1 MNRLSPNSGAR
12 RLLRDAAL
20 LLAMSAL
27 GIVFVAPLL
36 FMVISSL
43 KSDAAIFAN
52 LNSWSAYLPSS
63 DWSLRNYSAVFEKS
77 ELPAF
82 LLNSS
87 LIAAPI
93 VVGGVLVN
101 SMLAFSIARM
111 RWRGRQP
118 VLALVVA
125 MVIVPFEVIAIP
137 LLSLVARLPW
147 PGIEHGQLVMHTGWF
162 NSLHVQVIPFL
173 ANAFCVFLFYQF
185 FRDIPPELDEAAKMD
200 GAGPWTIYARII
212 MPNSGPVIATA
223 AIVLFISAW
232 NQYLWPIMV
241 IQGQAFRPVQ
251 PGIQQFFGRTNS
263 WGQIMAYASVIT
275 LPVLAVFLLFQRQF
289 VASVAGSGV
298 KG

>member
-1 MNRLSPNSGAR
+1 MTSIWRR
-12 RLLRDAAL
+12 RLRDTAL
-20 LLAMSAL
+20 FVAMSAL
-27 GIVFVAPLL
+27 GVVFVVPLL
-36 FMVISSL
+36 FMVVSSF
-43 KSDAAIFAN
+43 KDDAAIFAN
-52 LNSWSAYLPSS
+52 LDSWSAYLPSAG
-63 DWSLRNYSAVFEKS
+63 WSMRNYAAVFDKS
-77 ELPAF
+77 DLPSF
-82 LLNSS
+82 LLNST
-87 LIAAPI
+87 LIAAL
-93 VVGGVLVN
+93 VVCGGVLVN
-101 SMLAFSIARM
+101 SMLAFTIARM
-111 RWRGRQP
+111 RWRGRSL

-137 LLSLVARLPW
+137 LLSLVAQLPW
-147 PGIEHGQLVMHTGWF
+147 PSFEHGRLVLHTGWF

-241 IQGQAFRPVQ
+241 IQGEAFRPVQ

-263 WGQIMAYASVIT
+263 WGQIMAYATVIT
-275 LPVLAVFLLFQRQF
+275 LPVLAVFLAFQRQF
-289 VASVAGSGV
+289 VASVAGTGV

>member
-1 MNRLSPNSGAR
+1 MNLTMRKA
-12 RLLRDAAL
+12 LRGSAL
-20 LLAMSAL
+20 LLVMSAI
-27 GIVFVAPLL
+27 GVVFIAPLL
-36 FMVISSL
+36 FMFISSF

-52 LNSWSAYLPSS
+52 LDSWSAYLPSA
-63 DWSLRNYSAVFEKS
+63 DWSMRNYTAVFEKS
-77 ELPAF
+77 DLPSF
-82 LLNSS
+82 LLNST
-87 LIAAPI
+87 LIAALV
-93 VVGGVLVN
+93 VVGGVIIN
-101 SMLAFSIARM
+101 SMLAYSIARM
-111 RWRGRQP
+111 RWRGRQV

-137 LLSLVARLPW
+137 LLSLVAQLPW
-147 PGIEHGQLVMHTGWF
+147 PAMEHGRLVLHTGWF

-185 FRDIPPELDEAAKMD
+185 FRDIPAELDEAAKMD

-241 IQGQAFRPVQ
+241 IQGEAFRPVQ

-275 LPVLAVFLLFQRQF
+275 LPVLVVFLAFQRQF
-289 VASVAGSGV
+289 VASVAGSGI

>member
-1 MNRLSPNSGAR
+1 MTSTWHR
-12 RLLRDAAL
+12 RLRDAGL
-20 LLAMSAL
+20 FIAMSAL
-27 GIVFVAPLL
+27 GIVFVVPLL
-36 FMVISSL
+36 FMFVSSF
-43 KSDAAIFAN
+43 KDDAAIFAN
-52 LNSWSAYLPSS
+52 LDSWSAYLPSAS
-63 DWSLRNYSAVFEKS
+63 WSMRNYTAVFEKS
-77 ELPAF
+77 DLPSF
-82 LLNSS
+82 LLNSA
-87 LIAAPI
+87 LIAAL
-93 VVGGVLVN
+93 VVCGGVLVN

-111 RWRGRQP
+111 RWRGRHL
-118 VLALVVA
+118 VLALVIA

-137 LLSLVARLPW
+137 LLSLVAQLPW
-147 PGIEHGQLVMHTGWF
+147 PAFEHGRLVLHTGWF

-200 GAGPWTIYARII
+200 GAGPWTISARII
-212 MPNSGPVIATA
+212 MPTSGPVIATA

-241 IQGQAFRPVQ
+241 IQGEAFRPVQ

-263 WGQIMAYASVIT
+263 WGQIMAYATVIT
-275 LPVLAVFLLFQRQF
+275 LPVLAVFLAFQRQF

>member
-1 MNRLSPNSGAR
+1 MNTIWHR
-12 RLLRDAAL
+12 RLRAAGL
-20 LLAMSAL
+20 FATMSAL
-27 GIVFVAPLL
+27 GIVFIAPLL
-36 FMVISSL
+36 FMFMSSF

-52 LNSWSAYLPSS
+52 LDSWSAYLPSR
-63 DWSLRNYSAVFEKS
+63 DWSLRNYAAVFAKS
-77 ELPAF
+77 DLPSF
-82 LLNSS
+82 LLNST
-87 LIAAPI
+87 LIASLI

-101 SMLAFSIARM
+101 SMLAFAIARM
-111 RWRGRQP
+111 RWRGRGV
-118 VLALVVA
+118 VLALVIA

-137 LLSLVARLPW
+137 LLSLVAQLPW
-147 PGIEHGQLVMHTGWF
+147 PAFDHGRLVLHMGWF

-185 FRDIPPELDEAAKMD
+185 FRDIPPELDEAARMD
-200 GAGPWTIYARII
+200 GAGPWTLYARII
-212 MPNSGPVIATA
+212 MPNSKPVIATA

-241 IQGQAFRPVQ
+241 IQGEAFRPVQ

-275 LPVLAVFLLFQRQF
+275 LPVLAVFLAFQRQF
-289 VASVAGSGV
+289 VASVAGTGV

>member
-1 MNRLSPNSGAR
+1 MNVKMSRT
-12 RLLRDAAL
+12 LRDIAL
-20 LLAMSAL
+20 FIGMSAI
-27 GIVFVAPLL
+27 GIVFIAPLL
-36 FMVISSL
+36 FMFVSSF
-43 KSDAAIFAN
+43 KSDNAIFAD
-52 LNSWSAYLPSS
+52 LSSWSAYLPSEA
-63 DWSLRNYSAVFEKS
+63 WSMQNYKAVFEKS
-77 ELPAF
+77 DLPSF
-82 LLNSS
+82 LLNST
-87 LIAAPI
+87 LIAALI
-93 VVGGVLVN
+93 VVGGIIIN

-111 RWRGRQP
+111 RWRGRNL

-137 LLSLVARLPW
+137 LLSLVAKLPW
-147 PGIEHGQLVMHTGWF
+147 PAIEHGQLVMHTGWF

-200 GAGPWTIYARII
+200 GAGPWTVYARII

-241 IQGQAFRPVQ
+241 IQGEAFRPVQ

-275 LPVLAVFLLFQRQF
+275 LPVLAVFLAFQRQF
-289 VASVAGSGV
+289 VASVAGTGI

>member
-1 MNRLSPNSGAR
+1 MNPVMRNANWR
-12 RLLRDAAL
+12 KNLRDAAL
-20 LLAMSAL
+20 FLAMSAI
-27 GIVFVAPLL
+27 GIVFIAPLL
-36 FMVISSL
+36 FMFISSF
-43 KSDAAIFAN
+43 KNDAAIFDK

-77 ELPAF
+77 DLPSF
-82 LLNSS
+82 LLNST
-87 LIAAPI
+87 LIAALV
-93 VVGGVLVN
+93 VVGGILVN
-101 SMLAFSIARM
+101 SMLAYSIARM
-111 RWRGRQP
+111 RWRGRHLA
-118 VLALVVA
+118 LALVVA

-147 PGIEHGQLVMHTGWF
+147 PGFEHGQLVLHTGWF

-241 IQGQAFRPVQ
+241 IQGEAFRPVQ

-263 WGQIMAYASVIT
+263 WGQIMAYATVIT
-275 LPVLAVFLLFQRQF
+275 LPVLAVFLAFQRQF

>member
-1 MNRLSPNSGAR
+1 MNLKMSRT
-12 RLLRDAAL
+12 LRDIAL
-20 LLAMSAL
+20 FIGMSAI
-27 GIVFVAPLL
+27 GIVFIAPLL
-36 FMVISSL
+36 FMFVSSF
-43 KSDAAIFAN
+43 KSDNAIFADLSN
-52 LNSWSAYLPSS
+52 WSAYLPSEA
-63 DWSLRNYSAVFEKS
+63 WSMQNYKAVFEKS
-77 ELPAF
+77 DLPSF
-82 LLNSS
+82 LLNST
-87 LIAAPI
+87 LIAALI
-93 VVGGVLVN
+93 VVGGIIIN

-111 RWRGRQP
+111 RWRGRNL

-137 LLSLVARLPW
+137 LLSLVAKLPW
-147 PGIEHGQLVMHTGWF
+147 PAIEHGQLVMHTGWF

-200 GAGPWTIYARII
+200 GAGPWTVYARII

-241 IQGQAFRPVQ
+241 IQGEAFRPVQ

-275 LPVLAVFLLFQRQF
+275 LPVLAVFLAFQRQF
-289 VASVAGSGV
+289 VASVAGTGI

>member
-1 MNRLSPNSGAR
+1 MNVKMSRT
-12 RLLRDAAL
+12 LRDIAL
-20 LLAMSAL
+20 FIGMSAI
-27 GIVFVAPLL
+27 GIVFIAPLL
-36 FMVISSL
+36 FMFVSSF
-43 KSDAAIFAN
+43 KSDNAIFAD
-52 LNSWSAYLPSS
+52 LSSWSAYLPSQA
-63 DWSLRNYSAVFEKS
+63 WSMQNYKAVFEKS
-77 ELPAF
+77 DLPSF
-82 LLNSS
+82 LLNST
-87 LIAAPI
+87 LIAALI
-93 VVGGVLVN
+93 VVGGIIIN

-111 RWRGRQP
+111 RWRGRNL

-137 LLSLVARLPW
+137 LLSLVAKLPW
-147 PGIEHGQLVMHTGWF
+147 PAIEHGQLVMHTGWF

-200 GAGPWTIYARII
+200 GAGPWTVYARII

-241 IQGQAFRPVQ
+241 IQGEAFRPVQ

-275 LPVLAVFLLFQRQF
+275 LPVLAVFLAFQRQF
-289 VASVAGSGV
+289 VASVAGTGI

>member
-1 MNRLSPNSGAR
+1 MTATWRSR
-12 RLLRDAAL
+12 LRDFAL
-20 LLAMSAL
+20 FLAMSAI
-27 GIVFVAPLL
+27 GIVFIAPLL
-36 FMVISSL
+36 FMFISSF
-43 KSDAAIFAN
+43 KSDNAIFAN
-52 LNSWSAYLPSS
+52 LDRWSAYLPSA
-63 DWSLRNYSAVFEKS
+63 DWSLANYTAVFEKS
-77 ELPAF
+77 DLPSF
-82 LLNSS
+82 LLNST
-87 LIAAPI
+87 LIAALV

-111 RWRGRQP
+111 RWRGRNM

-147 PGIEHGQLVMHTGWF
+147 PAIEQGQLVLHTGWF

-200 GAGPWTIYARII
+200 GAGPWTVYARII

-241 IQGQAFRPVQ
+241 IQGEAFRPVQ

-275 LPVLAVFLLFQRQF
+275 LPVLAVFLAFQRQF
-289 VASVAGSGV
+289 VASVAGAGV

>member
-1 MNRLSPNSGAR
+1 MNVKMSRT
-12 RLLRDAAL
+12 LRDIAL
-20 LLAMSAL
+20 FIGMSAI
-27 GIVFVAPLL
+27 GIVFIAPLL
-36 FMVISSL
+36 FMFVSSF
-43 KSDAAIFAN
+43 KGDNAIFAD
-52 LNSWSAYLPSS
+52 LSSWSAYLPSET
-63 DWSLRNYSAVFEKS
+63 WSMQNYKAVFEKS
-77 ELPAF
+77 DLPSF
-82 LLNSS
+82 LLNST
-87 LIAAPI
+87 LIAVLV
-93 VVGGVLVN
+93 VVGGIVIN

-111 RWRGRQP
+111 RWRGRNL

-137 LLSLVARLPW
+137 LLSLVAKLPW
-147 PGIEHGQLVMHTGWF
+147 PAIEHGQLVMHTGWF

-185 FRDIPPELDEAAKMD
+185 FRDIPAELDEAAKMD
-200 GAGPWTIYARII
+200 GAGPWTVYARII

-241 IQGQAFRPVQ
+241 IQGEAFRPVQ

-275 LPVLAVFLLFQRQF
+275 LPVLAVFLAFQRQF
-289 VASVAGSGV
+289 VASVAGTGI

>member
-1 MNRLSPNSGAR
+1 MNLAMRKRAHG
-12 RLLRDAAL
+12 AAL
-20 LLAMSAL
+20 FILMSAI
-27 GIVFVAPLL
+27 GVVFIAPLL
-36 FMVISSL
+36 FMFISSF
-43 KSDAAIFAN
+43 KSDAAIFDK

-63 DWSLRNYSAVFEKS
+63 DWSLRNYTDVFEKS
-77 ELPAF
+77 DLPSF
-82 LLNSS
+82 LLNSM
-87 LIAAPI
+87 LIATLV
-93 VVGGVLVN
+93 VVGGVIIN
-101 SMLAFSIARM
+101 SMLAYSIARM
-111 RWRGRQP
+111 RWRGRQV

-137 LLSLVARLPW
+137 LLSLVAQLPW
-147 PGIEHGQLVMHTGWF
+147 PAIENGQLVIHHGWF

-200 GAGPWTIYARII
+200 GAGPWTVYARII
-212 MPNSGPVIATA
+212 MPNSKPVIATA

-241 IQGQAFRPVQ
+241 IQGEAFRPVQ

-275 LPVLAVFLLFQRQF
+275 LPVLTVFLVFQRQF
-289 VASVAGSGV
+289 VASVAGTGI

>member
-1 MNRLSPNSGAR
+1 MNMKSGTAV
-12 RLLRDAAL
+12 RDIAL
-20 LLAMSAL
+20 FLCMGAI

-36 FMVISSL
+36 FMFASSF
-43 KSDAAIFAN
+43 KHDNAIFAN
-52 LNSWSAYLPSS
+52 LNSWSAYLPSGT
-63 DWSLRNYSAVFEKS
+63 WSLQNYQAVFEKS
-77 ELPAF
+77 DLPSF
-82 LLNSS
+82 LLNSTV
-87 LIAAPI
+87 IAALM
-93 VVGGVLVN
+93 VVGGIIIN

-111 RWRGRQP
+111 RWRGRQV

-147 PGIEHGQLVMHTGWF
+147 PAIEHGRLVMHSGWF

-200 GAGPWTIYARII
+200 GAGPWTVYARII

-241 IQGQAFRPVQ
+241 IQGEAFRPVQ

-275 LPVLAVFLLFQRQF
+275 LPVLAVFLAFQRQF
-289 VASVAGSGV
+289 VASVAGTGI

>member
-1 MNRLSPNSGAR
+1 MTAIWHKRLRGG
-12 RLLRDAAL
+12 LLFA
-20 LLAMSAL
+20 AMSVL
-27 GIVFVAPLL
+27 GVLFVAPLL
-36 FMVISSL
+36 FMFISSF
-43 KSDAAIFAN
+43 KSDDAIFSN
-52 LNSWSAYLPSS
+52 LNSWSAYLPSAA
-63 DWSLRNYSAVFEKS
+63 WSARNYRAVFEKS
-77 ELPAF
+77 DLLSF
-82 LLNSS
+82 MLNSTVIS
-87 LIAAPI
+87 ALI

-101 SMLAFSIARM
+101 SMLAFALARL
-111 RWRGRQP
+111 RWRGRQT

-125 MVIVPFEVIAIP
+125 LLVVPFEVIAIP
-137 LLSLVARLPW
+137 LLSLVAQLPW
-147 PGIEHGQLVMHTGWF
+147 PAIEQGRLVLHSGWF

-200 GAGPWTIYARII
+200 GAGPWTVYARII

-241 IQGQAFRPVQ
+241 VQGEAFRPVQ
-251 PGIQQFFGRTNS
+251 PGIQQFFGRANS

-275 LPVLAVFLLFQRQF
+275 LPVLAVFLAFQRQF
-289 VASVAGSGV
+289 VASVAGTGI

>member
-1 MNRLSPNSGAR
+1 MNTIWHR
-12 RLLRDAAL
+12 RLRAAGL
-20 LLAMSAL
+20 FATMSAL
-27 GIVFVAPLL
+27 GIVFIAPLL
-36 FMVISSL
+36 FMFMSSF

-52 LNSWSAYLPSS
+52 LDSWSAYLPSR
-63 DWSLRNYSAVFEKS
+63 DWSLRNYAAVFAKS
-77 ELPAF
+77 DLPSF
-82 LLNSS
+82 LLNST
-87 LIAAPI
+87 LIASLI

-101 SMLAFSIARM
+101 SMLAFAIARM
-111 RWRGRQP
+111 RWRGRSV
-118 VLALVVA
+118 VLALVIA

-137 LLSLVARLPW
+137 LLSLVAQLPW
-147 PGIEHGQLVMHTGWF
+147 PAFDHGRLVLHMGWF

-185 FRDIPPELDEAAKMD
+185 FRDIPPELDEAARMD
-200 GAGPWTIYARII
+200 GAGPWTLYARII
-212 MPNSGPVIATA
+212 MPNSKPVIATA

-241 IQGQAFRPVQ
+241 IQGEAFRPVQ

-275 LPVLAVFLLFQRQF
+275 LPVLAVFLAFQRQF
-289 VASVAGSGV
+289 VASVAGTGV

>member
-1 MNRLSPNSGAR
+1 MNTIWYR
-12 RLLRDAAL
+12 RLRDAGLFVVMTAI
-20 LLAMSAL
+20 

-36 FMVISSL
+36 FMFISSF
-43 KSDAAIFAN
+43 KDNAAIFAH
-52 LNSWSAYLPSS
+52 LNTWQAYLPSH
-63 DWSLRNYSAVFEKS
+63 DWSMRNYTAVFEKS
-77 ELPAF
+77 DLPSF
-82 LLNSS
+82 LLNST
-87 LIAAPI
+87 LIATLI

-111 RWRGRQP
+111 RWRGRN
-118 VLALVVA
+118 VLLALVIA

-137 LLSLVARLPW
+137 LLSLVAQLPW
-147 PGIEHGQLVMHTGWF
+147 PAFEHGRLVLHMGWF

-200 GAGPWTIYARII
+200 GAGPWTLYARII

-241 IQGQAFRPVQ
+241 IQGEAFRPVQ

-275 LPVLAVFLLFQRQF
+275 LPVLAVFLVFQRQF
-289 VASVAGSGV
+289 VASVAGTGV

>member
-1 MNRLSPNSGAR
+1 MSRT
-12 RLLRDAAL
+12 LRDIAL
-20 LLAMSAL
+20 FVGMSAI
-27 GIVFVAPLL
+27 GIVFIAPLL
-36 FMVISSL
+36 FMFVSSF
-43 KSDAAIFAN
+43 KGDNAIFAD
-52 LNSWSAYLPSS
+52 LSSWSAYLPSET
-63 DWSLRNYSAVFEKS
+63 WSMQNYKAVFEKS
-77 ELPAF
+77 DLPSF
-82 LLNSS
+82 LLNST
-87 LIAAPI
+87 LIAALV
-93 VVGGVLVN
+93 VVGGIVIN

-111 RWRGRQP
+111 RWRGRNL

-137 LLSLVARLPW
+137 LLSLVAKLPW
-147 PGIEHGQLVMHTGWF
+147 PAIEHGQLVMHTGWF

-185 FRDIPPELDEAAKMD
+185 FRDIPAELDEAAKMD
-200 GAGPWTIYARII
+200 GAGPWTVYARII

-241 IQGQAFRPVQ
+241 IQGEAFRPVQ

-275 LPVLAVFLLFQRQF
+275 LPVLAVFLAFQRQF
-289 VASVAGSGV
+289 VASVAGTGI

>member
-1 MNRLSPNSGAR
+1 MNVKMSRT
-12 RLLRDAAL
+12 LRDIAL
-20 LLAMSAL
+20 FTGMSAI
-27 GIVFVAPLL
+27 GIVFIAPLL
-36 FMVISSL
+36 FMFVSSF
-43 KSDAAIFAN
+43 KGDNAIFAD
-52 LNSWSAYLPSS
+52 LSSWSAYLPSET
-63 DWSLRNYSAVFEKS
+63 WSMQNYKAVFEKS
-77 ELPAF
+77 DLPSF
-82 LLNSS
+82 LLNST
-87 LIAAPI
+87 LIAALV
-93 VVGGVLVN
+93 VVGGIIIN

-111 RWRGRQP
+111 RWRGRNL

-137 LLSLVARLPW
+137 LLSLVAKLPW
-147 PGIEHGQLVMHTGWF
+147 PAIEHGQLVMHTGWF

-185 FRDIPPELDEAAKMD
+185 FRDIPAELDEAAKMD
-200 GAGPWTIYARII
+200 GAGPWTVYARII

-241 IQGQAFRPVQ
+241 IQGEAFRPVQ

-275 LPVLAVFLLFQRQF
+275 LPVLAVFLAFQRQF
-289 VASVAGSGV
+289 VASVAGTGI

>member
-1 MNRLSPNSGAR
+1 MTSTWRRRAR
-12 RLLRDAAL
+12 EAGLFI
-20 LLAMSAL
+20 AMSAI
-27 GIVFVAPLL
+27 GAIFIIPLL
-36 FMVISSL
+36 FMFASSF
-43 KSDAAIFAN
+43 KDDASIFVN
-52 LNSWSAYLPSS
+52 LDSWRAYVPSPG
-63 DWSLRNYSAVFEKS
+63 WSLRNYTAVFEKS
-77 ELPAF
+77 DLPSF
-82 LLNSS
+82 LLNSTLIAS
-87 LIAAPI
+87 LIVI
-93 VVGGVLVN
+93 GGVLVN

-111 RWRGRQP
+111 RWRGRGL
-118 VLALVVA
+118 VLAVVIA

-147 PGIEHGQLVMHTGWF
+147 PALEHGSLVLHAGWF

-200 GAGPWTIYARII
+200 GAGPWTVYARII

-241 IQGQAFRPVQ
+241 IQGEAFRPVQ

-275 LPVLAVFLLFQRQF
+275 LPVLVVFLVFQRQF
-289 VASVAGSGV
+289 VASVAGTGV

>member
-1 MNRLSPNSGAR
+1 MNLKFSKT
-12 RLLRDAAL
+12 LRSAAL
-20 LLAMSAL
+20 LVVMGAI

-36 FMVISSL
+36 FMVVSSF
-43 KSDAAIFAN
+43 KNDNAIFAD
-52 LNSWSAYLPSS
+52 LNSWSAYLPSAT
-63 DWSLRNYSAVFEKS
+63 WSMRNYQAVFEKS
-77 ELPAF
+77 DLPSF
-82 LLNSS
+82 LLNST
-87 LIAAPI
+87 LIAALI
-93 VVGGVLVN
+93 VVGGIIIN

-111 RWRGRQP
+111 RWRGRQV

-137 LLSLVARLPW
+137 LLSLVAKLPW
-147 PGIEHGQLVMHTGWF
+147 PAIEHGRLVMHTGWF

-200 GAGPWTIYARII
+200 GAGPWTVYARII

-241 IQGQAFRPVQ
+241 IQGEAFRPVQ

-275 LPVLAVFLLFQRQF
+275 LPVLAVFLAFQRQF
-289 VASVAGSGV
+289 VASVAGTGV

>member
-1 MNRLSPNSGAR
+1 MNLKWRNM
-12 RLLRDAAL
+12 LRDVALFVAMAAI
-20 LLAMSAL
+20 

-36 FMVISSL
+36 FMFVSSF
-43 KSDAAIFAN
+43 KNDNAIFAD
-52 LNSWSAYLPSS
+52 LNNWSAYLPSAS
-63 DWSLRNYSAVFEKS
+63 WSMQNYTAVFEKS
-77 ELPAF
+77 DLPSF
-82 LLNSS
+82 LLNST
-87 LIAAPI
+87 LIAALV
-93 VVGGVLVN
+93 VVGGVIIN

-111 RWRGRQP
+111 RWRGRQV

-137 LLSLVARLPW
+137 LLSLVAKLPW
-147 PGIEHGQLVMHTGWF
+147 PAIEHGRLVLHSGWF
-162 NSLHVQVIPFL
+162 NSLHVQVIPFI

-200 GAGPWTIYARII
+200 GAGPWTVYARII

-241 IQGQAFRPVQ
+241 IQGEAFRPVQ

-275 LPVLAVFLLFQRQF
+275 LPVLAVFLAFQRQF
-289 VASVAGSGV
+289 VASVAGTGI

>member
-1 MNRLSPNSGAR
+1 MKAAWGNKANNKV
-12 RLLRDAAL
+12 RDAAL
-20 LLAMSAL
+20 FLAMSAI
-27 GIVFVAPLL
+27 GMVFIAPLL
-36 FMVISSL
+36 FMFISSF
-43 KSDAAIFAN
+43 KDDAAIFAN

-63 DWSLRNYSAVFEKS
+63 GWSMRNYSAVFEKS
-77 ELPAF
+77 DLPRF
-82 LLNSS
+82 LLNST
-87 LIAAPI
+87 LIAGLV
-93 VVGGVLVN
+93 VVGGILVN

-111 RWRGRQP
+111 RWRGRQMA
-118 VLALVVA
+118 LALVVA

-147 PGIEHGQLVMHTGWF
+147 PGFEHGQLVLHTGWF

-185 FRDIPPELDEAAKMD
+185 FRDIPAELDEAAKMD

-241 IQGQAFRPVQ
+241 IQGEAFRPVQ

-275 LPVLAVFLLFQRQF
+275 LPVLAVFLAFQRQF
-289 VASVAGSGV
+289 VASVAGAGV